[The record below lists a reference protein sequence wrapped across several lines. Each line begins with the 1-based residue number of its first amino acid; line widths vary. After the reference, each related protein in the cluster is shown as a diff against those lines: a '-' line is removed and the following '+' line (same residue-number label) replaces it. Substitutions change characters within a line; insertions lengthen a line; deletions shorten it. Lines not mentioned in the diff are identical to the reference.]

1 MLPSIPVRV
10 VALLQPGLTQTW
22 ETEVPDFS
30 ESPDP
35 LLATTLWLWRKW
47 GDMILPDDELWP
59 CPLKGSTL
67 FYRRIDGSETLEPLF
82 PDQAQHQTP
91 EWRLP
96 VAGCEVSA

>member
-22 ETEVPDFS
+22 ETEV
-30 ESPDP
+30 
-35 LLATTLWLWRKW
+35 L
-47 GDMILPDDELWP
+47 
-59 CPLKGSTL
+59 
-67 FYRRIDGSETLEPLF
+67 IDGSETLEPLF